1 MRRALG
7 VIMLTA
13 AAGKSVPAAA
23 VASTTATTGLTA
35 KLTAGLTSGPS
46 SQRFGVRLVDVP
58 VSDAHNPRGLR
69 YIIDFLHPGMV
80 IRRRIMVIS
89 QESQAAHFTVYPDAA
104 GIKKGYFIGAAGKT
118 RSELTKWIKVAHSKV
133 NLGPEK
139 SVMDLVTIRVPKIAT
154 RGEHY
159 GVIWVQQS
167 SKVRQAGGIAV
178 KEIAR
183 VGIRI
188 YLAIGQGG
196 VPPTRFTIS
205 SIAGHKSPRGKP
217 YVTALVRNTG
227 GRAVD
232 VSGTVRLTHGP
243 GGTSAGPFSLQR
255 VVTLAPGQSQPVT
268 FAPPRS
274 LPNGP
279 WLASIK
285 LVSGMTVERASA
297 TISFSPMAA
306 TSLWLKP
313 VTMIWVG
320 AIAALILVGLGIGW
334 RSRRV
339 QRPRGVHSIRVA
351 PLRAP

>member
-13 AAGKSVPAAA
+13 AAGISIPAAA
-23 VASTTATTGLTA
+23 AASTTVTARLAT
-35 KLTAGLTSGPS
+35 GPS

-58 VSDAHNPRGLR
+58 VSEAHNPRGLR

-80 IRRRIMVIS
+80 IRRRIMLIS
-89 QESQAAHFTVYPDAA
+89 EESKRAHFSVYPDAA
-104 GIKKGYFIGAAGKT
+104 GIKKGYFIGAAGQT
-118 RSELTKWIKVAHSKV
+118 RNELTTWTKVAHSQV

-139 SVMDLVTIRVPKIAT
+139 SVMDLVTIRVPKVAT

-159 GVIWVQQS
+159 GVIWVQQTA
-167 SKVRQAGGIAV
+167 KVRQPSGFAI
-178 KEIAR
+178 KEIDR

-188 YLAIGQGG
+188 YLAIGKGG
-196 VPPTRFTIS
+196 APPTRFTVS
-205 SIAGHKSPRGKP
+205 SIAGHRSPKGQP
-217 YVTALVRNTG
+217 YLSAVVRNTG

-243 GGTSAGPFSLQR
+243 GGTSAGPFSVRR

-274 LPNGP
+274 LPSGP

-285 LVSGMTVERASA
+285 LVSGMTVVRASA
-297 TISFSPMAA
+297 TISFSPMAS
-306 TSLWLKP
+306 TGFWPKP
-313 VTMIWVG
+313 ITIIWVS
-320 AIAALILVGLGIGW
+320 AIAALILIGLAIGW

-339 QRPRGVHSIRVA
+339 QSRGVHSIRPN
-351 PLRAP
+351 PLRT